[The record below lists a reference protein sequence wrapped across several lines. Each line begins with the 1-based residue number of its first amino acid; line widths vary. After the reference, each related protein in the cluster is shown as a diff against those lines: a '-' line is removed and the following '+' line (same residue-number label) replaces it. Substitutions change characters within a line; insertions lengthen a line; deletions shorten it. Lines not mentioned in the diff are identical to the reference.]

1 MLEVAL
7 VFIFFAAVAFL
18 GFIINALFYK
28 FKISKVL
35 PLMLIGVL
43 VGPVFNFINVGPGSL
58 ASFLTPYIAAIAIA
72 FILFD
77 VGLNMEAGKLKS
89 VFARATL
96 FTITLETATGVGA
109 AIFAYYIFGWTF
121 LEAFIFGFAVAGPSS
136 IVVPSL
142 MSVVKA
148 KLDLKTV
155 LTYESVASDLLQLI
169 VPLILIGLILS
180 PINNFSGVAYFTFT
194 LIFGSILLAVASALF
209 WLYIMNR
216 YRQQS
221 RGYTWMLTVSMI
233 VATYGIAEVLNLEGA
248 ITVFVFGIA
257 FATIGGIDNIKRGSL
272 LNANVFK
279 KFTLL
284 GGVKHIKNY
293 QREIVFVTNT
303 FFFVYVGMLLNLSGI
318 TPYLVLA
325 AIAITMGMVL
335 LRFAFSPM
343 IKKYYDS
350 DPASK
355 KAESL
360 LVYFDVAR
368 GISPII
374 IAVVLITDGISIPG
388 LLTMIFLIVLF
399 TNIVSTIGIWIAYR
413 GVDGLGDMVGAAA
426 KKGQEKLT
434 AKG

>member
-28 FKISKVL
+28 FKVSKVL
-35 PLMLIGVL
+35 PLMLIGIL
-43 VGPVFNFINVGPGSL
+43 VGPLFHFINTGPGSL
-58 ASFLTPYIAAIAIA
+58 ASLLTPYIAAIAIA

-77 VGLNMEAGKLKS
+77 VGLNMEAGKLRS

-96 FTITLETATGVGA
+96 FTIALETATGIGA
-109 AIFAYYIFGWTF
+109 AVFAYYIFGWTL

-142 MSVVKA
+142 MSVVRA
-148 KLDLKTV
+148 KVDLKTV

-169 VPLILIGLILS
+169 VPLILIGLILN
-180 PINNFSGVAYFTFT
+180 PITNLSEVAYFTFT
-194 LIFGSILLAVASALF
+194 VIFGSILLAVASALF

-221 RGYTWMLTVSMI
+221 RLYSWMLTVTMI
-233 VATYGIAEVLNLEGA
+233 VATYGIAEALDLEGA
-248 ITVFVFGIA
+248 ITVFVFGLA
-257 FATIGGIDNIKRGSL
+257 FATIGGVDHTDKGSM

-279 KFTLL
+279 KFALL

-303 FFFVYVGMLLNLSGI
+303 FFFVYIGMLLNLSGI
-318 TPYLVLA
+318 TLYLLLA
-325 AIAITMGMVL
+325 AIAITAGMVL

-343 IKKYYDS
+343 VRKYYDS
-350 DPASK
+350 DLPLK

-374 IAVVLITDGISIPG
+374 IAVVLITDGINIPG
-388 LLTMIFLIVLF
+388 LLTMIFLVVLF
-399 TNIVSTIGIWIAYR
+399 TNIVSTIGIWIAYM
-413 GVDGLGDMVGAAA
+413 GGGGLGDTMGATAQ
-426 KKGQEKLT
+426 KGQERLA